1 MKRASGFSTGGWFF
15 PGGHIE
21 EGERPIEA
29 AARELVEE
37 AGIIIDQDDL
47 EIVDVMTY
55 KAGHGTA
62 HTIIFS
68 GDCPDNAECV
78 INDEHV
84 AYRWYRPDVYVS
96 RFLDREVLRARGIND
111 AGLSLAVEVA
121 RVTRMAAAK
130 RGVRTLS
137 GRQILRMLSGKCTEK
152 RPSGEASSSSARSS
166 DSKESSRSPNRC
178 GAVEE
183 DERTSATTSSAAR
196 TSSRPSGTITVSA
209 GAKPAAWK
217 TASSPSGEVFRI
229 V

>member
-1 MKRASGFSTGGWFF
+1 LPTGIPEVEIAKQGVLVVGYELSASIVLWRGDTILVMKRASGFSTGGWFF

-21 EGERPIEA
+21 EGERPIDA

-130 RGVRTLS
+130 RGVRT
-137 GRQILRMLSGKCTEK
+137 
-152 RPSGEASSSSARSS
+152 
-166 DSKESSRSPNRC
+166 
-178 GAVEE
+178 
-183 DERTSATTSSAAR
+183 
-196 TSSRPSGTITVSA
+196 
-209 GAKPAAWK
+209 
-217 TASSPSGEVFRI
+217 
-229 V
+229 